1 MAESVNNRNLMD
13 YRRHVIHTTHS
24 LHAWSLVE
32 ASLSFMNMRTVR
44 LFGQSTLED
53 AVKAIDP
60 PLNDTL
66 PLSWMAALLVTV
78 PLCPLYNPGNPRQ
91 GAALLVVAR
100 RGNGAGQS
108 AAGGAAAQR

>member
-1 MAESVNNRNLMD
+1 MWCTFSPC
-13 YRRHVIHTTHS
+13 
-24 LHAWSLVE
+24 LVG
-32 ASLSFMNMRTVR
+32 ASFSFMNMGTVR

-66 PLSWMAALLVTV
+66 HLSWMAALLVTV